1 MRPAVGGYGSLM
13 TDQTWEPPEPSPDWL
28 DADRRPAGVSDET
41 VGALGTLGEAV
52 EWMERAR
59 GRLYDFHQMCGRVD
73 LLLGEAADEL
83 AAAGHDDLA
92 DAARMYLVGRNII
105 EGRWSFQVVEEYDA
119 VYYDAVRSFLDHA
132 EGALVDGAQHVLESE
147 MKDDRR
153 TDGLPT
159 HRRPPDPRS

>member
-1 MRPAVGGYGSLM
+1 MAGAVGGYLLVM
-13 TDQTWEPPEPSPDWL
+13 DDQTWEPPEPVPRWL
-28 DADRRPAGVSDET
+28 DGDRRPPGVSDET
-41 VGALGTLGEAV
+41 VDALGTLGEAV

-83 AAAGHDDLA
+83 AAAGHGDLA
-92 DAARMYLVGRNII
+92 DAARTHLVGRNII

-132 EGALVDGAQHVLESE
+132 EDTLVDGARHVFESE

-153 TDGLPT
+153 TDGLAT
-159 HRRPPDPRS
+159 HRRRPEPGS